1 MGKFE
6 LEEYIRKV
14 LMKDVNCRNCVEFY
28 GLKDNCEICEDMNYF
43 EPIDNVVIDIS
54 EKIRE
59 IVKNGK
65 QFQNEAK

>member
-28 GLKDNCEICEDMNYF
+28 VLRDNCEICEDMNYF

-59 IVKNGK
+59 ITKK
-65 QFQNEAK
+65 EHSLQMETK

>member
-28 GLKDNCEICEDMNYF
+28 GLRDNCEICEDMSHF

-54 EKIRE
+54 EKVRE
-59 IVKNGK
+59 IVKNGRWLENK
-65 QFQNEAK
+65 IN

>member
-28 GLKDNCEICEDMNYF
+28 VLRDNCEICEDMSHF

-59 IVKNGK
+59 ITKK
-65 QFQNEAK
+65 EHSLQMETK